1 MDQSPK
7 KLLVPWMFLA
17 TIALCPAPL
26 AYAQTFSFG
35 VKVGVPLTNV
45 YTTDFI
51 PNGGASASEQRF
63 AIGPTAELHLPFHFS
78 IEADALWRRSSFS
91 EIGPYSFSNS
101 PVNDWQFPI
110 LAKYELA
117 LGPFHPFADGGVV
130 YRHVSLS
137 GPSLLQPTNPDTAG
151 VGVGAGITLKL
162 LRLRLSPEI
171 RYTRWPTPPFSSA
184 YAGPVISTGNQVD
197 LLVGF
202 TF

>member
-1 MDQSPK
+1 M
-7 KLLVPWMFLA
+7 VLA
-17 TIALCPAPL
+17 TIALTAVPL
-26 AYAQTFSFG
+26 AYSQSVSIG
-35 VKVGVPLTNV
+35 VKAGVPLTNV
-45 YTTDFI
+45 YTIDFI
-51 PNGGASASEQRF
+51 SNGGASASEQRF

-91 EIGPYSFSNS
+91 EIGPFGYFHSS
-101 PVNDWQFPI
+101 VTDWQIPI

-117 LGPFHPFADGGVV
+117 LGPFHPFVDGGLV

-137 GPSLLQPTNPDTAG
+137 SSLPQPTSPDTAG
-151 VGVGAGITLKL
+151 VGVGGGITLKL

-184 YAGPVISTGNQVD
+184 YVGPVVSTGNQVD